1 MSATRIARPRHE
13 WSTVEDEKLIVAYEQ
28 GGMPA
33 CYAAFPSLRAK
44 QISGRVSW
52 LRTSGEQK
60 RLQTAA
66 RRAEDKRSRVPL
78 MPTLPKK
85 SVVPIAKLNP
95 GQREHLRKRIE
106 YEIARFAVEIQ
117 APIVSVR
124 LAMADW
130 ASETNRPP
138 LLTIETET
146 NAVDRA
152 YGDAAVT
159 VSFKFGSRG

>member
-1 MSATRIARPRHE
+1 MNATRIARPRHE
-13 WSTVEDEKLIVAYEQ
+13 WSRIEDEKLIVAYEQ

-33 CYAAFPSLRAK
+33 CYTAFPSLRAK

-60 RLQTAA
+60 RLQTAR
-66 RRAEDKRSRVPL
+66 RRAEEKRARITL
-78 MPTLPKK
+78 MPNAKKAVVQIPK
-85 SVVPIAKLNP
+85 LDN
-95 GQREHLRKRIE
+95 GEREYLRRRIE
-106 YEIARFAVEIQ
+106 HEIERIATELQVGIA
-117 APIVSVR
+117 SVR

-130 ASETNRPP
+130 AVDVKRPD

-159 VSFKFGSRG
+159 VSFKFGARG